1 MYRGLV
7 EEGSKATEEDFAFQF
22 EAPHFITLGLL
33 YDAKPRFAG
42 GAFAPLL
49 RRVDKFLTPPLPK
62 AYASERRA
70 ELVRAADDA
79 LAEVV
84 AKIKKRGVNHPH
96 VKNYVLARTTPLSR
110 ARKTLPSFE
119 QTFERL
125 RENLEAF
132 DPAKVRLDEIARA
145 SVFAAPA

>member
-1 MYRGLV
+1 V
-7 EEGSKATEEDFAFQF
+7 EGDSKATEEDFAFQF

-33 YDAKPRFAG
+33 YEARPRFAG

-49 RRVDKFLTPPLPK
+49 RRVDKFLKAPLPK
-62 AYASERRA
+62 AYTEREHRA
-70 ELVRAADDA
+70 ELVQAADDV
-79 LAEVV
+79 LTDVV
-84 AKIKKRGVNHPH
+84 AKVKKRGLNHPY

-119 QTFERL
+119 QTFVRL

-145 SVFAAPA
+145 AVFAAPA

>member
-1 MYRGLV
+1 M
-7 EEGSKATEEDFAFQF
+7 
-22 EAPHFITLGLL
+22 
-33 YDAKPRFAG
+33 
-42 GAFAPLL
+42 
-49 RRVDKFLTPPLPK
+49 PK
-62 AYASERRA
+62 AYTERERRA

-84 AKIKKRGVNHPH
+84 AKIKKRGVNHPY

-132 DPAKVRLDEIARA
+132 DPAKVRMDEIARSA
-145 SVFAAPA
+145 MFAARRVARRRRPRGAHAQAGRALGPPAGLPPPTPSPDVAVTALAP